1 MAERQIP
8 GPKTREWLE
17 RGIPLFKDGLR
28 FRKELEKAES
38 RGFDLASQIVVDRA
52 EGDFV
57 WDVDGRRY
65 IDFQNGWA
73 TNPVGNANPEIIEAV
88 NAAHRR
94 YGFHY
99 DHPLR
104 YELAEKL
111 AGIMPQRAL
120 PRFNYEVSGTDA
132 AEAAVHLALTRKKRR
147 YVITFGSAYH
157 GMGLGTKL
165 MCGFDSELNRYL
177 EAWTGGVIKAPYPF
191 TDRRPAGMELEQYVE
206 YCLWYL
212 DNHVPQSIAPRD
224 SIAAVIV
231 EPGLAEG
238 GNWIPPKRF
247 IRGLR
252 DLCDKNDWLLVVDE
266 VLTGLG
272 RTGKMWAIE
281 HYDVLPDILVVGK
294 NLSGGIAPCAGI
306 AAKDEILGD
315 CPEFHSGS
323 TFAGTPAGCAAGLKT
338 LEIFERDGVI
348 EHAAKLGDIAADIM
362 RGWERYE
369 IVREVRTSGLLLG
382 VGIQSPDAG
391 EKDWWYARAVR
402 SRMLENGVWAISDRE
417 DNIRM
422 YPALNMQEETLR
434 QGLEIMEEAIR
445 HVDERGQPFGDS
457 PAWPTG
463 DAGF

>member
-1 MAERQIP
+1 MVERPLP

-28 FRKELEKAES
+28 FRKDLEQAAEH
-38 RGFDLASQIVVDRA
+38 GFDLASQIVVDRA

-88 NAAHRR
+88 HAAQRR

-104 YELAEKL
+104 YLLAERL
-111 AGIMPQRAL
+111 AEIMPRRAL

-132 AEAAVHLALTRKKRR
+132 AEAAVHLALTKKKRR

-191 TDRRPAGMELEQYVE
+191 TDRRPAGLELEQYVD

-224 SIAAVIV
+224 SIAAVLV

-238 GNWIPPKRF
+238 GNWIPPRRF
-247 IRGLR
+247 IQGLR
-252 DLCDKNDWLLVVDE
+252 ELCDRNDWLLVVDE

-281 HYDVLPDILVVGK
+281 HYGVLPDILVVGK

-338 LEIFERDGVI
+338 LEIFERDGVV
-348 EHAAKLGDIAADIM
+348 EHAAKLGEIAAEVM
-362 RGWERYE
+362 RGWERFQ
-369 IVREVRTSGLLLG
+369 VVSEVRTSGLLLG
-382 VGIQSPDAG
+382 VGIRSPEPG

-422 YPALNMQEETLR
+422 YPALNMREETLR
-434 QGLEIMEEAIR
+434 EGLEIMEEAIR
-445 HVDERGQPFGDS
+445 HVDERGQQFGDS

>member
-1 MAERQIP
+1 MTEGPLP

-28 FRKELEKAES
+28 FRKDLQEAEKQ
-38 RGFDLASQIVVDRA
+38 GFDLASQIVVDRA

-88 NAAHRR
+88 HAAQRR

-104 YELAEKL
+104 YQLAERL
-111 AGIMPQRAL
+111 AEIMPQRAL

-132 AEAAVHLALTRKKRR
+132 AEAAVHLALTKKKRR

-191 TDRRPAGMELEQYVE
+191 TDRRPAGLELEQYVD

-224 SIAAVIV
+224 SIAAVLV

-238 GNWIPPKRF
+238 GNWIPPRRF

-252 DLCDKNDWLLVVDE
+252 ELCDRNDWLLVVDE

-338 LEIFERDGVI
+338 LEIFERDGVV
-348 EHAAKLGDIAADIM
+348 EHAAKLGEIAAEVM
-362 RGWERYE
+362 RGWERFE
-369 IVREVRTSGLLLG
+369 VVSEVRTSGLLLG
-382 VGIQSPDAG
+382 VGIRSPEPG

-422 YPALNMQEETLR
+422 YPALNMQERTLR
-434 QGLEIMEEAIR
+434 EGLAIMEEAIR
-445 HVDERGQPFGDS
+445 YVDERGQQFGDS